1 MKKKQIFFLKN
12 VVAFILFILITSIC
26 IFWYINKTFISFE
39 DGYENRT
46 DIPELTIDGYT
57 FLDRN
62 SNSTLDVY
70 EDDREAITDR
80 VLDVLS
86 QMTIQ
91 E

>member
-46 DIPELTIDGYT
+46 DIPELTDT
-57 FLDRN
+57 P
-62 SNSTLDVY
+62 S
-70 EDDREAITDR
+70 
-80 VLDVLS
+80 
-86 QMTIQ
+86 
-91 E
+91 